1 MSNLEDLATVA
12 VLFESV
18 SFEAIREG
26 YNEKVRKIN
35 YTTIN
40 CFLDISH

>member
-1 MSNLEDLATVA
+1 MSNLEDLATVI
-12 VLFESV
+12 LFESA